1 MNCFGALVKLSRA
14 RVCASGVELH
24 RPYSSR
30 HDAVVRIPKLIRSRR
45 SESVGLG
52 RDEEFTRMLEC
63 FQHLLAAIT
72 G

>member
-14 RVCASGVELH
+14 RVCVLQE
-24 RPYSSR
+24 SSYIVLIDHATIR
-30 HDAVVRIPKLIRSRR
+30 LCAIRSRR